1 MPHERSDSAQRDLD
15 TARRIVREFVATGD
29 AQLFLFGSR
38 ARGDAG
44 PHSDIDIAVLP
55 EHPLPPGLLARV
67 RDAFEE
73 STIPFRVDILDLS
86 TVDDEFRRAVL
97 AEAIPWT
104 D

>member
-1 MPHERSDSAQRDLD
+1 MRREPADGVQRDLE
-15 TARRIVREFVATGD
+15 TARRIVREFLPT
-29 AQLFLFGSR
+29 AQARLFLFGSR

-44 PHSDIDIAVLP
+44 PHADIDVAVLP
-55 EHPLPPGLLARV
+55 AHPLPADLLARV

-73 STIPFRVDILDLS
+73 STIPFRVDLLDLS
-86 TVDDEFRRAVL
+86 TVDEDLRGAVL